1 MNASV
6 ISALSGLLGAA
17 IGGFASLLASWMTQ
31 RVQVRAQWVVQDK
44 LHRQDLYREF
54 IEEASKCYIDALQH
68 DKGDIPALVT
78 LYTKIQRMRILSPS
92 NVVAAAE
99 QIGHKILDT
108 YLQPDRT
115 FLELREMV
123 QSNSIDILHDFS
135 EACRQEFES
144 LRAQQF

>member
-6 ISALSGLLGAA
+6 ISALSALLGAA
-17 IGGFASLLASWMTQ
+17 IGGFASFLASWMTQ
-31 RVQVRAQWVVQDK
+31 RMQVRAQWLVQDR

-78 LYTKIQRMRILSPS
+78 LYTKIQRMRILSPQ

-123 QSNSIDILHDFS
+123 QSNSIDILYDFS
-135 EACRQEFES
+135 EACRREFES
-144 LRAQQF
+144 LRTQQF

>member
-78 LYTKIQRMRILSPS
+78 LYTKIGRMRVLSPP
-92 NVVAAAE
+92 NVLAAAE
-99 QIGHKILDT
+99 QIGHKILDKN
-108 YLQPDRT
+108 LQPDKN
-115 FLELREMV
+115 FLEPREMV
-123 QSNSIDILHDFS
+123 THN
-135 EACRQEFES
+135 
-144 LRAQQF
+144 

>member
-31 RVQVRAQWVVQDK
+31 RVQVRAQWVVQDR

-54 IEEASKCYIDALQH
+54 IEEAPKCYIDALQH

-78 LYTKIQRMRILSPS
+78 LYTKIQRMCILSPS

-144 LRAQQF
+144 LRAKQF

>member
-123 QSNSIDILHDFS
+123 QSNSIDILYDFS
-135 EACRQEFES
+135 EACRREFES
-144 LRAQQF
+144 LRTQQF

>member
-17 IGGFASLLASWMTQ
+17 IGGFSSLLASWMTQ
-31 RVQVRAQWVVQDK
+31 RVQVRAQWVVQDR

-68 DKGDIPALVT
+68 AKGDIPALVT
-78 LYTKIQRMRILSPS
+78 LYTKIQRMRVLSPP
-92 NVVAAAE
+92 NVLAAAE

-108 YLQPDRT
+108 DLHPTNT
-115 FLELREMV
+115 FL
-123 QSNSIDILHDFS
+123 HH
-135 EACRQEFES
+135 
-144 LRAQQF
+144 

>member
-1 MNASV
+1 MSASI
-6 ISALSGLLGAA
+6 ISALSALLGAV
-17 IGGFASLLASWMTQ
+17 IGGFASFLGSWMTQ
-31 RVQVRAQWVVQDK
+31 RMQVRAQWLAQDR
-44 LHRQDLYREF
+44 LRRQDLYKEF

-78 LYTKIQRMRILSPS
+78 LYTKIERMRVLSTP
-92 NVVAAAE
+92 NVAAAAA

-144 LRAQQF
+144 LRTQQF

>member
-31 RVQVRAQWVVQDK
+31 RVQVRAQWVVQDR

-78 LYTKIQRMRILSPS
+78 LYTKIQRMRILSPP